1 MRYEMLRDQSYHTE
15 KIWDVTFIWS
25 ILYLKRL
32 KANSNKYKF
41 MGYIGYYLYHLIEKK
56 IFVSKYATFQK
67 KELFLKGVVR
77 GK

>member
-15 KIWDVTFIWS
+15 KIWDVMFMWS

-56 IFVSKYATFQK
+56 YVSKYVTFQK

>member
-1 MRYEMLRDQSYHTE
+1 
-15 KIWDVTFIWS
+15 
-25 ILYLKRL
+25 
-32 KANSNKYKF
+32 